1 MNKKRIGFILASIH
15 SGSGNQVC
23 SELIK
28 QAVRFKTTFY
38 IFPGGRLKATQN
50 SEYLRNPAYRLANT
64 KTLDGLVSW
73 ASALGGA
80 LPLQELI
87 EFHKNI
93 EPLPFVTISQK
104 IEDHSCVN
112 FDAYSGMCSLIDH
125 FLKVHHI
132 TKIAFLRGPENH
144 VSADDRYRAFCDT
157 LQKAGVSVKDSPLV
171 SDPFE
176 WRSGKDAIIQLCEKR
191 RLLPGK
197 DFSALVSASDLMTLD
212 AIEYLQNKGYSSP
225 DDYLAAGFNDVSKT
239 RRLRSALTTVHMPYK
254 AMAMNSFK
262 LILNEITDAPR
273 AKKDVLLPAPLV
285 VRESCGCPSLIRHAL
300 TPMSAKDAPPEAQ
313 VSKEGLIERLSE
325 LFYLD
330 KTEGK
335 TFLEPMINA
344 LYAKNSRLFF
354 NLFEELL
361 ETFYRDETD
370 MRLIYRA
377 IGIIKI
383 SKNIDP
389 DYIASIEKDI
399 FIALGQAAERYQ
411 EETKSMREECNKVL
425 DELKC
430 ELISKHSVKELS
442 EALKKYLPR
451 IGIHSAASV
460 IYQKEGL
467 SKLLSGFSKNKI
479 FGEEEFS
486 PDEIVPSRLVSAFSE
501 DVFIVQ
507 PLFAGGK
514 TIGHFIC
521 SVPFFDGALFEDLR
535 SVLSNAFS
543 GIFLFNELTAARKAA
558 EEAEQAKTKFFA
570 AVGSDLSNP
579 LSEIKSDASRLK
591 VLLKQKEL
599 IPDQLKSIVERLEK
613 NIEAQQK
620 KTDLIVELTRFQS
633 NEIVFNNTLF
643 HPAALFKKNAVQV
656 LLENP
661 HEKKEALCAA
671 SDLPVL
677 FGDKDR
683 IRQALLLIAENFHF
697 KLEQCKLKK
706 TSEGLKIVMPLS
718 EKALTGSAADLPGVM
733 LANQIFLMQDCEFSK
748 NKDPCEILFY
758 WPFFSC
764 SPRKSSLKNFAK
776 NVFENVPRN
785 VPKSRGRYAAHDAMT
800 PDAVVFAPN
809 TAQINATQVSNKI
822 KAAASQE
829 EEPFEWK
836 FREKTE
842 DENRRIYEMFVK
854 KDFMKRPFLC
864 YADPEDEDLE
874 KSNNFLSFFERKL
887 KIAERPVLFINCPK
901 DMEKKW
907 NLSFT
912 VIRIKTEDSPN
923 TLPDMQNIKKQIVKL
938 NPLLIVMNEI
948 NTDMIDFI
956 RNNPSTELSPIIITP
971 DKIEASPRI
980 DETLGFQKLILC
992 NLCVASS
999 RKFGNRVKALLS
1011 GEHTLSPNTAGF
1023 VKKTLIY
1030 FNAHGC
1036 EYISRWKIAEAVHTS
1051 EDYLTRIFHRE
1062 LGLSPWEYLNIYRI
1076 HIACARLRKT
1086 DESILTIAEKSG
1098 FQDQAYFCRVFKKVT
1113 GTTPG
1118 HYRKGLCD
1126 F

>member
-1 MNKKRIGFILASIH
+1 MASIH
-15 SGSGNQVC
+15 SGSGDQVC

-50 SEYLRNPAYRLANT
+50 SEWLRNSVYRLANT
-64 KTLDGLVSW
+64 KTLDGLISW

-104 IEDHSCVN
+104 IEGHSCVN

-125 FLKVHHI
+125 FLKVHRI

-225 DDYLAAGFNDVSKT
+225 DDFLAAGFNDVSKT

-254 AMAMNSFK
+254 AMGMNSFK

-285 VRESCGCPSLIRHAL
+285 VRESCGCPSLIKHAL
-300 TPMSAKDAPPEAQ
+300 NPMSAKDDLPEAQ

-330 KTEGK
+330 KAEGR

-361 ETFYRDETD
+361 ETFYKDETD

-389 DYIASIEKDI
+389 DYVASIEKDI

-411 EETKSMREECNKVL
+411 EEIKSMREERNKVL

-460 IYQKEGL
+460 IYQTKDV
-467 SKLLSGFSKNKI
+467 SRLLSGFSKNRI
-479 FGEEEFS
+479 FEEEEFS
-486 PDEIVPSRLVSAFSE
+486 PDEIVPPRLISAFSQ
-501 DVFIVQ
+501 DVFMVQ
-507 PLFAGGK
+507 PMFAGNK
-514 TIGHFIC
+514 AIGHFIC

-535 SVLSNAFS
+535 SVLSSAFS

-599 IPDQLKSIVERLEK
+599 IPDQIKNIVERLEK

-643 HPAALFKKNAVQV
+643 HPAALFPAALFKGRPVQIPR
-656 LLENP
+656 ENP
-661 HEKKEALCAA
+661 HKKEESPFAA
-671 SDLPVL
+671 SDLPIL
-677 FGDKDR
+677 FGDKER
-683 IRQALLLIAENFHF
+683 IKQALLLIAENFHF

-706 TSEGLKIVMPLS
+706 TSKGLKIVMPIS
-718 EKALTGSAADLPGVM
+718 EKAFTGPTAELPGVM
-733 LANQIFLMQDCEFSK
+733 LANQIFFMQDCEFVK

-764 SPRKSSLKNFAK
+764 SPRKSSLKNPSE
-776 NVFENVPRN
+776 NVFDGVPRSEPEN
-785 VPKSRGRYAAHDAMT
+785 GGRYAAHDATT
-800 PDAVVFAPN
+800 PGAAVFAPN
-809 TAQINATQVSNKI
+809 TAQINAVQASDKI
-822 KAAASQE
+822 KAAASQK

-864 YADPEDEDLE
+864 YADPEDGDLE

-887 KIAERPVLFINCPK
+887 KIAERPVLFINCPE

-907 NLSFT
+907 ELSFT
-912 VIRIKTEDSPN
+912 VIRIKTEDAPN
-923 TLPDMQNIKKQIVKL
+923 TLSDTQNIKKQIVKL

-956 RNNPSTELSPIIITP
+956 RNNPSTELSPIIIAP

-980 DETLGFQKLILC
+980 DEALGFQKLILC

-999 RKFGNRVKALLS
+999 REFGNRVKALLS
-1011 GEHTLSPNTAGF
+1011 GDHMLSPNTAGF

-1098 FQDQAYFCRVFKKVT
+1098 FQDQAYFCRVFKKVM

-1118 HYRKGLCD
+1118 HYRKGICA